1 MGVTERSIRLA
12 IVDDDALVRAGL
24 RMILGGD
31 AAITIVGESA
41 DGREALDMIATA
53 APHVVLMDIRMP
65 RLDGLQ
71 TTKALTARADPAR
84 VIVLTTFDTDDLVL
98 DALRHGA
105 VGFLLKDTSPTEL
118 VDGVHRVANGE
129 SILSPSV
136 TAQLIAAVS
145 SGSDDRRT
153 HAVALLGRLTERERD
168 VAVAVGRGLSNAE
181 IAASLYMGV
190 ATVKTHIGR
199 LFAKLEATNRVQIA
213 RIVHD
218 AGLTDE

>member
-118 VDGVHRVANGE
+118 VDGVHRVARGE

-153 HAVALLGRLTERERD
+153 HAVALLGRLTDRERD
-168 VAVAVGRGLSNAE
+168 VAVAVGHGLSNAE

-218 AGLTDE
+218 AGLTGE

>member
-1 MGVTERSIRLA
+1 MTERSIRLA

-118 VDGVHRVANGE
+118 VDGVHRVARGE

-153 HAVALLGRLTERERD
+153 HAVALLGRLTDRERA

>member
-31 AAITIVGESA
+31 AAITIVGEAA

-65 RLDGLQ
+65 RLDGLHA
-71 TTKALTARADPAR
+71 TKALTARADPAR

-153 HAVALLGRLTERERD
+153 HAVALLGRLTDRERD

>member
-1 MGVTERSIRLA
+1 MGVTEGSIRLA

-31 AAITIVGESA
+31 AAITIVGEAA
-41 DGREALDMIATA
+41 DGREALAMIATA
-53 APHVVLMDIRMP
+53 RPHVVLMDIRMP

-105 VGFLLKDTSPTEL
+105 VGFLLKDTSPAEL
-118 VDGVHRVANGE
+118 VDGVHRVAKGE

-153 HAVALLGRLTERERD
+153 HAVALLGQLTERERD

-199 LFAKLEATNRVQIA
+199 LFTKLEATNRVQIA

-218 AGLTDE
+218 AGLSDE

>member
-1 MGVTERSIRLA
+1 MMT
-12 IVDDDALVRAGL
+12 
-24 RMILGGD
+24 
-31 AAITIVGESA
+31 
-41 DGREALDMIATA
+41 
-53 APHVVLMDIRMP
+53 
-65 RLDGLQ
+65 
-71 TTKALTARADPAR
+71 RADPAR
-84 VIVLTTFDTDDLVL
+84 VIMLTTFDTDDLVL

-105 VGFLLKDTSPTEL
+105 VGFLLKDTSPAEL
-118 VDGVHRVANGE
+118 VDGVHRVAKGE

-199 LFAKLEATNRVQIA
+199 LFTKLEATNRVQIA

-218 AGLTDE
+218 AGLPDE

>member
-1 MGVTERSIRLA
+1 MTERSIRLA

>member
-1 MGVTERSIRLA
+1 MTERSIRLA

-31 AAITIVGESA
+31 AAITIVGEAA

-53 APHVVLMDIRMP
+53 RPHVVLMDIRMP

-84 VIVLTTFDTDDLVL
+84 VIMLTTFDTDDLVL

-105 VGFLLKDTSPTEL
+105 VGFLLKDTSPAEL
-118 VDGVHRVANGE
+118 VDGVHRVAKGE

-199 LFAKLEATNRVQIA
+199 LFTKLEATNRVQIA

-218 AGLTDE
+218 AGLSDE

>member
-118 VDGVHRVANGE
+118 VDGVHRVAKGE

-153 HAVALLGRLTERERD
+153 HAVALLGRLTDRERD

>member
-31 AAITIVGESA
+31 AAITIVGEAA

-84 VIVLTTFDTDDLVL
+84 VIVLTTFDTDDFVL

-118 VDGVHRVANGE
+118 VDGVHRVAKGE

-153 HAVALLGRLTERERD
+153 HAVALLGRLTDRESD

-199 LFAKLEATNRVQIA
+199 LFTKLEATNRVQIA

>member
-118 VDGVHRVANGE
+118 VDGVHRVARGE

-153 HAVALLGRLTERERD
+153 HAVALLGRLTDRERA

>member
-31 AAITIVGESA
+31 AAITIVGEAA

-118 VDGVHRVANGE
+118 VDGVHRVAKGE

-153 HAVALLGRLTERERD
+153 HAVALLGRLTDRERD

-199 LFAKLEATNRVQIA
+199 LFTKLEATNRVQIA

>member
-31 AAITIVGESA
+31 AAITIVGEAA
-41 DGREALDMIATA
+41 DGREALDMIAAA

-118 VDGVHRVANGE
+118 VDGVHRVAKGE

-145 SGSDDRRT
+145 SGSDGRRT
-153 HAVALLGRLTERERD
+153 HAVALLGQLTDREHD

-199 LFAKLEATNRVQIA
+199 LFTKLEATNRVQIA

-218 AGLTDE
+218 AGLTDD

>member
-1 MGVTERSIRLA
+1 VGVTEGSIRLA

-31 AAITIVGESA
+31 AAITIVGEAA
-41 DGREALDMIATA
+41 DGREALAMIATA
-53 APHVVLMDIRMP
+53 RPHVVLMDIRMP

-105 VGFLLKDTSPTEL
+105 VGFLLKDTSPAEL
-118 VDGVHRVANGE
+118 VDGVHRVAKGE

-153 HAVALLGRLTERERD
+153 HAVALLGQLTERERD

-199 LFAKLEATNRVQIA
+199 LFTKLEATNRVQIA

-218 AGLTDE
+218 AGLSDE